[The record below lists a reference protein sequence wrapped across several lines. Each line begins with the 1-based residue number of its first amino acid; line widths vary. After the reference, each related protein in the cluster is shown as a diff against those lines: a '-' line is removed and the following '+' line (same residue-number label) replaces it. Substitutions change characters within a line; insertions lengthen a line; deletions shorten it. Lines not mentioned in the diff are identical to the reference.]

1 VDRSAVWLLNQQADL
16 KKQNDLTFEIT
27 PPTAEDAYMGW
38 WVSVYSEK
46 LLNSARASE
55 QELQQ
60 ITTPK
65 VGGNQ
70 SADPSAWSAAD
81 IKLARGTA
89 KNLITF
95 TTKSGELIKDAKVVS
110 VWDGVS
116 LIWTKDA
123 SGGVVRLEDLP
134 EDLRRQF
141 GYDPEKTKA
150 ADKADAE
157 KKANDQQRAQALAN
171 SYAQTSEPSQ
181 LYSSSYD
188 PGSPGGESSGGGR
201 VFVHGYTRSNGTY
214 VHSYT
219 RSAPHSGGSRR

>member
-1 VDRSAVWLLNQQADL
+1 
-16 KKQNDLTFEIT
+16 
-27 PPTAEDAYMGW
+27 MGW
-38 WVSVYSEK
+38 WISVYSEK

-65 VGGNQ
+65 TAGDQ
-70 SADPSAWSAAD
+70 SVDPSAWSAAD
-81 IKLARGTA
+81 IKLARGAA

-95 TTKSGELIKDAKVVS
+95 TTKSGELIKDATVVS

-116 LIWTKDA
+116 LIWTKGA

-150 ADKADAE
+150 ADTSAAE
-157 KKANDQQRAQALAN
+157 KKANDLQRAQALAT
-171 SYAQTSEPSQ
+171 SYTQTSEPSQ
-181 LYSSSYD
+181 LYSSSSD
-188 PGSPGGESSGGGR
+188 TGSYSGGSYTGGSSGGGR

-214 VHSYT
+214 VNSYS
-219 RSAPHSGGSRR
+219 RSAPHSGGGRR